1 MHPVGGGRTV
11 SRRRVWLL
19 DVDGVI
25 NASRPG
31 WSERPHR
38 AEITANG
45 QPWRMRWSP
54 SMVRAIREIAL
65 SGEVDVVWATT
76 WCPWADQLEAMFGL
90 PRLPLAFSAD
100 ALAAKPAPELKVR
113 VALAEVERGSL
124 LIWTDDDA
132 IPISGEERRKLDDSG
147 ALLISPASNRGLQPP
162 DLDRVRSQLR
172 DWRTR
177 D

>member
-1 MHPVGGGRTV
+1 MHPVGGVRTV

-65 SGEVDVVWATT
+65 SREVDVVWATT
-76 WCPWADQLEAMFGL
+76 WCPWVDQLEAMFRLPPL
-90 PRLPLAFSAD
+90 PRAFSAQD
-100 ALAAKPAPELKVR
+100 LAAQPAPELKLMA
-113 VALAEVERGSL
+113 ALAEVERGSR

-132 IPISGEERRKLDDSG
+132 IPSSGEERRTLEASG
-147 ALLISPASNRGLQPP
+147 ALLITPASNRGLQPP
-162 DLDRVRSQLR
+162 DLDRVRSQLH
-172 DWRTR
+172 DWQTN